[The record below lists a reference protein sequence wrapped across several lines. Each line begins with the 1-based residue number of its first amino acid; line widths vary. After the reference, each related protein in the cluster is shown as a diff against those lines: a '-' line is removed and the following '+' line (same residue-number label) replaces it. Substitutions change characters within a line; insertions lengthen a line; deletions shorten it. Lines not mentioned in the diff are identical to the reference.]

1 MDDHLITLQIRFIA
15 PPDEWVVIVV
25 CSSDICKICPLQHF
39 PWVFKMKWPRSS
51 NAWPHAC
58 LVVSRVRYLLAMVIL
73 LQFVVSFLASR
84 LTFPCPKLWRYL
96 SEPPRSD
103 ATKAVYVCGAGI
115 HCSIPEFDLPQKSP
129 KIPKS
134 STNVVLISIKAACS
148 IGVKLHRYAAMDGR
162 SSWNFAWKAQQCTM
176 SYLSKG
182 DGWAG

>member
-1 MDDHLITLQIRFIA
+1 MFGTHTKIRKVPSWPDSKLYYSCNFETMMDDHLITLQIRFIA
-15 PPDEWVVIVV
+15 PPDEWVVVVV

-103 ATKAVYVCGAGI
+103 ATKTVYVRMWSRHPLFHSGVWPAAK
-115 HCSIPEFDLPQKSP
+115 KSQNS
-129 KIPKS
+129 KI
-134 STNVVLISIKAACS
+134 I
-148 IGVKLHRYAAMDGR
+148 Y
-162 SSWNFAWKAQQCTM
+162 
-176 SYLSKG
+176 
-182 DGWAG
+182 